1 MSQTHATI
9 LSNSP
14 AINNHKGYVSSAQ
27 SLPAWSGK
35 LLDAVEKTSEGVSS
49 QKKERLYA
57 HHQEKGINTQEPENK
72 ETSNGPSSLQDSFHS
87 HFSFIQLS
95 LNLASEA
102 AAGESGSRESKEIVQ
117 LGGIEKTENIN
128 FHLSG
133 EAQRIS
139 RMEVWASRN
148 SLCDEVGTCPSE
160 AAEDDILQD
169 CGRLS
174 PFHANNAFSSSMD
187 SLEATSADSLVTS
200 GYESCGIASDHS
212 WDFLMKDYEPV
223 VQECLLG
230 NRRLVKIKSL
240 IRKLQKLQEKAVAED
255 DYEKADKFRR
265 RLEELHKEKSLLN
278 FQLPS
283 QHPSVS
289 SFLDKFRV
297 YVQMTLYEGVHK
309 ERNLLLEKSDQKIL
323 SHSYHEK
330 IQIPGTKRD
339 QLFEEKKWIQKE
351 IEVLRAK
358 LVVLEA
364 KDQQLRIEIQEQD
377 CHVQEQVYEL
387 STLLSCVSLKELQTI
402 DKILADILVASHEI
416 PYRLDFPESVKRLQE
431 KIQSLNISMTETAA
445 EVCTNQRLCSTLRKK
460 VSHIEI
466 QLPALLETKML
477 AASGGNFST
486 DKDLAEKIQSLTA
499 ERDHLKGLLNEW
511 STLNAKNI
519 QKLER
524 AKERYKRLKEEMEQ
538 EEFVFEKKLKKTTL
552 KYMEVLEDKLQ
563 SCGRSHLL
571 ERVCEVDLEACQLLI
586 HGFLLNKNGSY
597 VSEGEESQTEE
608 TKDMEDA
615 FLTSKWEQSNCFSV
629 NSSKQKSFRHPLIG
643 KKHQSMPCKLKEEFD
658 MLSTEFREKCERISK
673 KLVFLEE
680 QLQLA
685 ARSYDENL
693 VQSLQREIQMVK
705 ETLQAMLVQLQST
718 KEAEEDA
725 ANFLGDSWRLGKE
738 SLKEYHTGR
747 RKEDL

>member
-1 MSQTHATI
+1 MSQTRATI
-9 LSNSP
+9 WSDSP
-14 AINNHKGYVSSAQ
+14 AINNHKEDVSPIQ
-27 SLPAWSGK
+27 SLSIWSGK

-49 QKKERLYA
+49 KKKETLCTQ
-57 HHQEKGINTQEPENK
+57 HQEKGATTQEAENK
-72 ETSNGPSSLQDSFHS
+72 ETSKGPSSLQDSFRS

-102 AAGESGSRESKEIVQ
+102 AAGGSGSRESKGILQ
-117 LGGIEKTENIN
+117 LDGREKTENIN

-133 EAQRIS
+133 EVQRRS
-139 RMEVWASRN
+139 RTELWASCN
-148 SLCDEVGTCPSE
+148 SLCGDVGSCPSE

-174 PFHANNAFSSSMD
+174 PFHANNAFSSSTD
-187 SLEATSADSLVTS
+187 SLEATSADSSVTS
-200 GYESCGIASDHS
+200 GYESCGIASEHS
-212 WDFLMKDYEPV
+212 WDFLMKEFEPV
-223 VQECLLG
+223 LQECLLG

-240 IRKLQKLQEKAVAED
+240 IRKLQKLEEKAIAED

-265 RLEELHKEKSLLN
+265 RLEVLHKEKSLLN

-283 QHPSVS
+283 QLPSIS

-297 YVQMTLYEGVHK
+297 YVHMTLYEGVNK
-309 ERNLLLEKSDQKIL
+309 ERNLLLEKNDQKIL
-323 SHSYHEK
+323 SLPYHEK

-339 QLFEEKKWIQKE
+339 QLFGEKMWIQKE

-364 KDQQLRIEIQEQD
+364 KDQQLKTEIQEQD
-377 CHVQEQVYEL
+377 RRIQEQDYEL
-387 STLLSCVSLKELQTI
+387 STLLSWVTLKELQTI
-402 DKILADILVASHEI
+402 GKALADILVASHKI
-416 PYRLDFPESVKRLQE
+416 PRRLDFPESVKRLQE
-431 KIQSLNISMTETAA
+431 KMQSLNVSMTETAA
-445 EVCTNQRLCSTLRKK
+445 EVCTSQKLCSTLRKK
-460 VSHIEI
+460 VRHIEI
-466 QLPALLETKML
+466 QLPALLETKIL
-477 AASGGNFST
+477 AASGGNFCT
-486 DKDLAEKIQSLTA
+486 AKDLAEEIQSLTA
-499 ERDHLKGLLNEW
+499 ERDHLKGLLDEW

-524 AKERYKRLKEEMEQ
+524 EKERYKKTKEEMEQ
-538 EEFVFEKKLKKTTL
+538 EEFVFEKKLKENTL

-571 ERVCEVDLEACQLLI
+571 EKVCEVDLEACQLLI
-586 HGFLLNKNGSY
+586 HGFLLSQNGPS

-608 TKDMEDA
+608 IEEMEDA
-615 FLTSKWEQSNCFSV
+615 FSTSKWEQSNCFSV
-629 NSSKQKSFRHPLIG
+629 NSSKQKSFRYSPIE
-643 KKHQSMPCKLKEEFD
+643 KKHQSSPCELKEEFD

-685 ARSYDENL
+685 ACSYDENL

-705 ETLQAMLVQLQST
+705 ETLQAMLVQLQPT
-718 KEAEEDA
+718 KEAGEVTA
-725 ANFLGDSWRLGKE
+725 ANFLGVTAGVWE
-738 SLKEYHTGR
+738 
-747 RKEDL
+747 RKA